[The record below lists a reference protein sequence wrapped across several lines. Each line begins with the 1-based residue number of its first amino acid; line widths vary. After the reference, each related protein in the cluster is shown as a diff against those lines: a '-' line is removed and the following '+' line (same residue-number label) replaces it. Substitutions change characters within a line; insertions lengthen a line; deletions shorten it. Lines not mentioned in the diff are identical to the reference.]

1 MVGVGELPVKGK
13 TVEKGPRKG
22 FRGAPGRAGGDRW
35 GLGVLASQVL

>member
-22 FRGAPGRAGGDRW
+22 FHGAWEGRR
-35 GLGVLASQVL
+35 